1 MGAQK
6 PEEMK
11 EITNVD
17 PEERETFGQ
26 KQQSEEKGDFVF
38 DRVEE
43 DDIDKSTG
51 TFGKMQE
58 LDRMLK
64 MGQISESD

>member
-11 EITNVD
+11 EIKNVD

-26 KQQSEEKGDFVF
+26 KQQSEEKSDFVF

-64 MGQISESD
+64 MGQISESE